1 MGSFVFGTLRRLWKL
16 GHRKLVGIM
25 LLVGD
30 EHPLLR
36 VWAEAAWKVREERR
50 RAVEGGRVFRPCARL
65 VRCVLQH
72 SLAKF
77 LLEPGLRT
85 RERALRLWT
94 EGGGARVRA
103 LESLRVDELEDQQR
117 EFARRHLF
125 PNCLQDGYRLRQ
137 RDRVVP

>member
-1 MGSFVFGTLRRLWKL
+1 M
-16 GHRKLVGIM
+16 
-25 LLVGD
+25 
-30 EHPLLR
+30 
-36 VWAEAAWKVREERR
+36 
-50 RAVEGGRVFRPCARL
+50 FRPRARL
-65 VRCVLQH
+65 VRVLQH